1 VEGIFLSHYLK
12 VSQAINHSSE
22 SMSKIKLGVP
32 YYGRRNTTLW
42 ESDPLGF
49 SSICAM
55 AAEFIRP
62 GCLIGT
68 GERDD
73 RYLKMV
79 REFGN
84 PDTVEAQ
91 IHALEGLGI
100 GARLHHNGD
109 LPTLIASLMKGIPV
123 PVYWLFNGNPQCPTD
138 GRWTLAVGWD
148 KAARELI
155 MHDPLGRPDL
165 DRGGFISTAIGEGSF
180 SRFKKGRFC
189 SRWMTTDH
197 RGVRRPGT
205 YLQLSKI

>member
-1 VEGIFLSHYLK
+1 
-12 VSQAINHSSE
+12 
-22 SMSKIKLGVP
+22 MSKIKLGVP
-32 YYGRRNTTLW
+32 YYGRRNTALW
-42 ESDPLGF
+42 GSDPLGF
-49 SSICAM
+49 SSVCAM

-62 GCLIGT
+62 GCLIGP

-84 PDTVEAQ
+84 PDTASAQ
-91 IHALEGLGI
+91 ALALEGLGI
-100 GARLHHNGD
+100 DARLYFGD
-109 LPTLIASLMKGIPV
+109 LSTLIANLAKGIPV
-123 PVYWLFNGNPQCPTD
+123 PVYWLFNGNPQRPAD

-155 MHDPLGRPDL
+155 MHDPLGRADL

-205 YLQLSKI
+205 YLELSKI